1 MILMSLD
8 RFTKFGTSTVWL
20 KVYKNL
26 WVTKTFVSID
36 IIRCQMWFEL
46 FAGNINKFSSLRGF
60 ETWKMA
66 DMGQTNTFSS
76 AFPGHFIC
84 YLPPPN
90 LHYYNK
96 KSLGEKNHPFC
107 SQQKEE
113 MFYEQTRVS
122 CICLEMRPEL
132 VMSRNIWVW
141 GRIKFNTTLSKY
153 VNIIYHGA
161 ETREYNLHF
170 QMNSHWT

>member
-1 MILMSLD
+1 MYLRWKELSGRALILLRKVNNDSYESRQVHKIWNFNCLVKSLQKSMSD
-8 RFTKFGTSTVWL
+8 QNFCINRHH
-20 KVYKNL
+20 
-26 WVTKTFVSID
+26 
-36 IIRCQMWFEL
+36 QMWFEL

-122 CICLEMRPEL
+122 CICLEMRPQL
-132 VMSRNIWVW
+132 VMSRNI
-141 GRIKFNTTLSKY
+141 
-153 VNIIYHGA
+153 
-161 ETREYNLHF
+161 
-170 QMNSHWT
+170 

>member
-36 IIRCQMWFEL
+36 IIRCGL
-46 FAGNINKFSSLRGF
+46 SCLLATSTSSHHSGDLKLGR
-60 ETWKMA
+60 WQQIWDK
-66 DMGQTNTFSS
+66 QTHFPQL
-76 AFPGHFIC
+76 FPGHFIC
-84 YLPPPN
+84 YLTPPN

-96 KSLGEKNHPFC
+96 KRLGEKNHPFC
-107 SQQKEE
+107 FQQKEE
-113 MFYEQTRVS
+113 MLYEQTRVS
-122 CICLEMRPEL
+122 CICLEMRPQL

-141 GRIKFNTTLSKY
+141 RRIKFNTTLSKY